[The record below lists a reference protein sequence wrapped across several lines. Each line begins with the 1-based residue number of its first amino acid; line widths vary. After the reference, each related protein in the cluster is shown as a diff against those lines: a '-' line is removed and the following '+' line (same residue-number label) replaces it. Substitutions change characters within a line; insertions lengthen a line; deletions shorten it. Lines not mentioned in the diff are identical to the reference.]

1 MDPLHLYVVCIVCGG
16 RESHR
21 GVFLKRALGPPI
33 LRKYAYRSRFRFRKC
48 ASSSPW
54 RGGGMS
60 SLPKL
65 CVATCIVTP
74 KSGRP
79 FQPWLTMRGE
89 NFRKCASSLFVPAP
103 TARFCANRGRSP
115 EFATRIFGNADTV
128 GPRWRGVSD
137 RQLNFPKMGGASRQ
151 FHNAHFRKNRG
162 AHFRKWELPEG
173 HPPRL
178 GRIVEVA

>member
-33 LRKYAYRSRFRFRKC
+33 LRKYGYRSRFRFRKC

-60 SLPKL
+60 LSSEIVRCDLHRYTKKRASVSA
-65 CVATCIVTP
+65 VAHDA
-74 KSGRP
+74 GRKP
-79 FQPWLTMRGE
+79 SE
-89 NFRKCASSLFVPAP
+89 NARRFCFVPAP
-103 TARFCANRGRSP
+103 TAPFCANRGRSP

-128 GPRWRGVSD
+128 GARWRGVSD
-137 RQLNFPKMGGASRQ
+137 RQLKFPENG
-151 FHNAHFRKNRG
+151 RG
-162 AHFRKWELPEG
+162 ITAAP
-173 HPPRL
+173 
-178 GRIVEVA
+178 

>member
-48 ASSSPW
+48 ASSSPDVPLS
-54 RGGGMS
+54 RNCALRLASLHTKAASVSAVAHDAGRKLKKMRVVSVRSGSDSAFLCESGGGLRS
-60 SLPKL
+60 SQR
-65 CVATCIVTP
+65 VFSEMRTP
-74 KSGRP
+74 SALG
-79 FQPWLTMRGE
+79 G
-89 NFRKCASSLFVPAP
+89 
-103 TARFCANRGRSP
+103 
-115 EFATRIFGNADTV
+115 
-128 GPRWRGVSD
+128 SD
-137 RQLNFPKMGGASRQ
+137 RQLNFPRVGGASRQ
-151 FHNAHFRKNRG
+151 LHNAHFRKNRG